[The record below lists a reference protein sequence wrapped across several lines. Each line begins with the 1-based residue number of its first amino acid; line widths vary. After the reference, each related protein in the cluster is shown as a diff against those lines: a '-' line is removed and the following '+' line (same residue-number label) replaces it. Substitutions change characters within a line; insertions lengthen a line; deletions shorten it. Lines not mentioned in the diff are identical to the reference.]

1 VLIAQLSDP
10 HIRPKGKLYKG
21 QIESN
26 RMFAEAIEH
35 LHGLDRRPD
44 LVVLSGD
51 LVDRGQADEYA
62 MVRELLAGLA
72 IPWLVMPCNH
82 DEREQFRA
90 AFADQRYLPA
100 NGPLHYVVDDYP
112 VRIVALDS
120 CPPGRHDGE
129 IDAAGLNWLQAT
141 LAAEPVKPT
150 LVLLHHPPF
159 VSGIPYMDPYRYVD
173 AEPLAAV
180 IRGFSTIEAVLCG
193 HVHRPMAKRWAGT
206 VVLACPSTAT
216 EIALQLQPGATPQSF
231 LGPQACLLHLW
242 HPQHGLV
249 SHTSYIGSYPGP
261 FPFI

>member
-1 VLIAQLSDP
+1 MLIAQLSDP
-10 HIRPKGKLYKG
+10 HIRPKGKLYKD

-26 RMFAEAIEH
+26 RMFADAIAH

-72 IPWLVMPCNH
+72 IPWLVMPGNH

-90 AFADQRYLPA
+90 AFADQPYLPA

-129 IDAAGLNWLQAT
+129 IDAAGLHWLRAT
-141 LAAEPVKPT
+141 LTAEPAKPT

-180 IRGFSTIEAVLCG
+180 IRGFANIEAVLCG

-216 EIALQLQPGATPQSF
+216 EIALQLQPEATPQSF
-231 LGPQACLLHLW
+231 LGPPACLLHLW
-242 HPQHGLV
+242 HPAHGLV

-261 FPFI
+261 YPFI